1 MPPKRIEALVQAS
14 TVGLD
19 SLLKELHL
27 DSRFIETC
35 KDKTSLAVAIEN
47 NQKIPEQ
54 LRIKNMIGIGVAN
67 QYAKDSLLMLKEVKV
82 FFDREKENR
91 KHEVEIHEI
100 QTSSRVKEFIAEIE
114 RLETEKEM
122 YKQERA
128 LGLKEKQ
135 TKVKLFEDAAQCCEE
150 GTTSLQRMIQHG
162 EAFCFHHA
170 TD

>member
-19 SLLKELHL
+19 SLMKELHL

-54 LRIKNMIGIGVAN
+54 LRINNMIGIGVAN
-67 QYAKDSLLMLKEVKV
+67 QYAKDSLLILNEVKV
-82 FFDREKENR
+82 FLDREKENR
-91 KHEVEIHEI
+91 KQEVDLTELQTDSRI
-100 QTSSRVKEFIAEIE
+100 QELQAEIE
-114 RLETEKEM
+114 RLQAEKEM
-122 YKQERA
+122 YKQERV
-128 LGLKEKQ
+128 LGLKEIQ
-135 TKVKLFEDAAQCCEE
+135 AKVKMFEEASLVVEE
-150 GTTSLQRMIQHG
+150 GTSKLERMIQHG
-162 EAFCFHHA
+162 EEFCFHHA

>member
-19 SLLKELHL
+19 SLMKELHL

-67 QYAKDSLLMLKEVKV
+67 QYAKDSLLILKEVKA
-82 FFDREKENR
+82 FLDREKGNR
-91 KHEVEIHEI
+91 KLEVELQEL
-100 QTSSRVKEFIAEIE
+100 QTDSKIRELQVEIE
-114 RLETEKEM
+114 RLQTEKEI
-122 YKQERA
+122 YTQERA
-128 LGLKEKQ
+128 LGLKEMYA
-135 TKVKLFEDAAQCCEE
+135 KVKVFEEAATAVEE
-150 GTTSLQRMIQHG
+150 GTSKLERMIQHG
-162 EAFCFHHA
+162 EKFCFHHA

>member
-67 QYAKDSLLMLKEVKV
+67 QYAKDSLLNLKEVKV
-82 FFDREKENR
+82 FLDREKKNR
-91 KHEVEIHEI
+91 KQEVETHEFQTNHKI
-100 QTSSRVKEFIAEIE
+100 QELKAEIE
-114 RLETEKEM
+114 RLQAEKEM
-122 YKQERA
+122 YRQERA
-128 LGLKEKQ
+128 LGLKETQ
-135 TKVKLFEDAAQCCEE
+135 TKVKMFEEAAHVVEE
-150 GTTSLQRMIQHG
+150 GTSKLERMIQHA
-162 EAFCFHHA
+162 EEFCFHHA
-170 TD
+170 T